1 MTDRGPLALL
11 ISGPAGAGKTTTGRA
26 VARHLRAALLDLDTL
41 TNPLVDL
48 LAEDAG
54 VVGDY
59 ADPALASR
67 VRHPRYEALIATAVD
82 CLSAGCPVV
91 VVAPFTRERTDPG
104 LRDRLEARLRAAG
117 GDPVMAWLNA
127 PAEVRRERMGRR
139 GAARDAAFIAR
150 PDDGHPAADTAAP
163 VGEHL
168 VVDATAATSD
178 QVADIL
184 SHLVAPPTG
193 GQEVR
198 RR

>member
-1 MTDRGPLALL
+1 MTGQSPLALL

-26 VARHLRAALLDLDTL
+26 VARHLGAALLDLDTL

-48 LAEDAG
+48 LAEDLG

-67 VRHPRYEALIATAVD
+67 VREPRYEALIATAVD
-82 CLSAGCPVV
+82 CLNAGCAVV

-104 LRDRLEARLRAAG
+104 RLERLEHRLRTAG
-117 GDPVMAWLNA
+117 GEPVMAWLDA
-127 PAEVRRERMGRR
+127 PAEVRRQRMGRR
-139 GAARDAAFIAR
+139 GAARDAAFVAR
-150 PDDGHPAADTAAP
+150 PDDEHPAADTAAP

-178 QVADIL
+178 QVAHIL
-184 SHLVAPPTG
+184 GHLVAPPTEH
-193 GQEVR
+193 QEVR